1 LRKRVTGHF
10 ANVRILGQGVYA
22 SSSIWSIEPS
32 KERSF
37 PEIVV
42 SRAGADAFH
51 RVSGDQR
58 RPSCLIAVASDS
70 AGAVQGLG
78 SVFIDEANELLQ
90 DRERT
95 IQELNDAK
103 VYQAKAVQILEAQLA
118 ERRES
123 LASLQEAFAWHKSQI
138 ESLTKTRDFFESELN
153 HYKNTV
159 ASNEEGL
166 SWRASQVASLERTIV
181 EFQRTVNRLNE
192 DLTWHVAKVQELG
205 REVERLQV
213 LAQELDVIKNSTGW
227 KFVLRV
233 RSTRAR
239 LFPFGTVRYR
249 IYQGL
254 MNLLRRL
261 R

>member
-1 LRKRVTGHF
+1 MVMARNGKD
-10 ANVRILGQGVYA
+10 
-22 SSSIWSIEPS
+22 S
-32 KERSF
+32 
-37 PEIVV
+37 
-42 SRAGADAFH
+42 FH

-70 AGAVQGLG
+70 ATARQGLG
-78 SVFIDEANELLQ
+78 SVLIDEANELLQ
-90 DRERT
+90 DKERT

-103 VYQAKAVQILEAQLA
+103 VYQAKALQGLETQLA

-159 ASNEEGL
+159 VSNEQGL
-166 SWRASQVASLERTIV
+166 AWRASQVDALQTNIAELQKTIH
-181 EFQRTVNRLNE
+181 RLNE

-213 LAQELDVIKNSTGW
+213 LAYELEGIKNSSGW

-233 RSTRAR
+233 RSLRAQ
-239 LFPFGTVRYR
+239 LFPSGTLRYR
-249 IYQGL
+249 FYQGV
-254 MNLLRRL
+254 MSLLRRL